1 LSYLKAVP
9 GYRRVAALSVSAF
22 ALLAVLVPATG
33 SAATSSKQ
41 GFGKQ
46 TLMLGMHSTTVM
58 TLQRDL
64 VATGFN
70 VLPTG
75 TFTRST
81 VREVREFQ
89 AKYNL
94 QVDGVVGPATWKQ
107 LERLLNSVNHIT
119 EAAPTGTGA
128 SGVVTTD
135 QSDAVPTSDVLPSAD
150 SGGVGFV
157 PTPQSTAVVDATLVD
172 GLAVPAPGTPQT
184 IVNVIDAANA
194 IAFLPYIYGG
204 GHQDY
209 VISNGI
215 TKIVAG
221 YDCSASVSYALH
233 GGDLLADPL
242 DSAQF
247 VNYGSAG
254 PGNWISLYSK
264 AGYHTFMQ
272 VAGLWFDTATQSAE
286 NGNDRWSTTRTS
298 NGKGWVARHPAGW

>member
-1 LSYLKAVP
+1 
-9 GYRRVAALSVSAF
+9 VAALLVVVSA
-22 ALLAVLVPATG
+22 AA
-33 SAATSSKQ
+33 SAASLGSQ
-41 GFGKQ
+41 RFGRQ
-46 TLMLGMHSTTVM
+46 TLTFGMRSVTVT

-64 VATGFN
+64 TATGFK
-70 VLPTG
+70 VSPTG
-75 TFTRST
+75 IFTRAT

-89 AKYNL
+89 ARYKL
-94 QVDGVVGPATWKQ
+94 QVDGVVGPATWTV

-119 EAAPTGTGA
+119 ETAPTGIGA
-128 SGVVTTD
+128 SDATTSD
-135 QSDAVPTSDVLPSAD
+135 QSEAVPTSDVLPSAD

-157 PTPQSTAVVDATLVD
+157 PTPQSAAVVDATLVD

-209 VISNGI
+209 VIVDG
-215 TKIVAG
+215 TAQLVAG
-221 YDCSASVSYALH
+221 YDCSGSVSYALH

-242 DSAQF
+242 DSEQF

-254 PGNWISLYSK
+254 AGSWITLYSK
-264 AGYHTFMQ
+264 AAYHTFMK
-272 VAGLWFDTATQSAE
+272 VAGLWFDTATQSAQ

-298 NGKGWVARHPAGW
+298 TGKGWVTRHPAGW